1 MITKKW
7 NHWTLWKEGLFFIIA
22 VLILY
27 RAILNLDAIMA
38 SINNFFSII
47 SPFIVGTVLAYFF
60 SRPADRVEAKFKK
73 NKSSFIAKRARGFSV
88 LTVFLIAIAIVL
100 LIISYVM
107 PIIVDNLLDFT
118 NQIGLFYD
126 KLMNYVNT
134 LDQDS
139 WLSQFLLNGGLETIT
154 EALSVQEIL
163 SQFVGTSAMIL
174 GQIIT
179 MSLGIINAV
188 ISLIICLY
196 MLISKE
202 SVLGLIDRI
211 AKAFIKEEPLNAIK
225 SYIGKSNT
233 IFFQFISAQFL
244 DACIL
249 GTLATA
255 LLVMIG
261 VEYAVTLGLLLGI
274 CNMIPYFGSM
284 FASFLTGFIT
294 LFTGG
299 VQQALITGFW
309 LLVLQQFDGNVIG
322 PRITGDALSLNPMLV
337 IFSIIVSGSYFGIL
351 GMFVAVPI
359 AAMLKLFLEDF
370 LTAREKKLAL
380 AHANTEI

>member
-1 MITKKW
+1 MITKKF

-27 RAILNLDAIMA
+27 NAILNLDAIIT
-38 SINNFFSII
+38 SVSNFFSII
-47 SPFIVGTVLAYFF
+47 SPFIVGTGLAYFF
-60 SRPADRVEAKFKK
+60 SRPAERVEAKLKK
-73 NKSSFIAKRARGFSV
+73 SKSSFIAKRARGFSV
-88 LTVFLIAIAIVL
+88 LTVFLIAVAIIS
-100 LIISYVM
+100 LIISYIM

-118 NQIGLFYD
+118 SQIGIFYET
-126 KLMNYVNT
+126 LMNFVNT
-134 LDQDS
+134 LEQDN
-139 WLSQFLLNGGLETIT
+139 WLSLFLSNGGLDSIT
-154 EALSVQEIL
+154 EALSIQELL

-211 AKAFIKEEPLNAIK
+211 AKAFIKEEPLTAIK
-225 SYIGKSNT
+225 SYIHKSNT

-249 GTLATA
+249 GTLATIM
-255 LLVMIG
+255 LLLLG
-261 VEYAVTLGLLLGI
+261 VEYAVTLGFFLGL

-299 VQQALITGFW
+299 LQLALLTGFC
-309 LLVLQQFDGNVIG
+309 LLVLQQIDGNFIG

-337 IFSIIVSGSYFGIL
+337 IFSIIVSGAYFGVL

-359 AAMLKLFLEDF
+359 AAMLKMFLEDF
-370 LTAREKKLAL
+370 LTAREKKLGMAN
-380 AHANTEI
+380 ANTEI

>member
-1 MITKKW
+1 
-7 NHWTLWKEGLFFIIA
+7 
-22 VLILY
+22 
-27 RAILNLDAIMA
+27 
-38 SINNFFSII
+38 
-47 SPFIVGTVLAYFF
+47 
-60 SRPADRVEAKFKK
+60 
-73 NKSSFIAKRARGFSV
+73 
-88 LTVFLIAIAIVL
+88 
-100 LIISYVM
+100 M

-118 NQIGLFYD
+118 SQIGIFYET
-126 KLMNYVNT
+126 LMNFVNT
-134 LDQDS
+134 LEQDN
-139 WLSQFLLNGGLETIT
+139 WLSHFLSNGGLDTIT
-154 EALSVQEIL
+154 EALSIQEIL

-202 SVLGLIDRI
+202 SVLGLLDRI

-225 SYIGKSNT
+225 SYIHKSNT

-249 GTLATA
+249 GTLATIM
-255 LLVMIG
+255 LLLIG
-261 VEYAVTLGLLLGI
+261 VEYAVTLGFFLGL

-299 VQQALITGFW
+299 LQLALITGFC
-309 LLVLQQFDGNVIG
+309 LLVLQQIDGNIIG

-337 IFSIIVSGSYFGIL
+337 IFSIIVAGAYFGVL

-359 AAMLKLFLEDF
+359 AAMLKMFLEDF
-370 LTAREKKLAL
+370 LTAREKKLGL
-380 AHANTEI
+380 ANANTEI